1 MITPQNE
8 TFCQAYTTK
17 GETFS
22 NAYKS
27 YAFAYDIEIP
37 RLEDNAYNYKSSE
50 YAVAQNGGSRLL
62 LKPEIQERI
71 KSILLKRF
79 EDVSFAD
86 ARIQEIIEN
95 GKDTDAIQAVKVLND
110 LKGRITKKL
119 DITTQGRPLSGL
131 SDEELQALTG

>member
-8 TFCQAYTTK
+8 VFCQAYTTK

-37 RLEDNAYNYKSSE
+37 LTQDNKINYKSNE

-62 LKPEIQERI
+62 LKNEIQARI
-71 KSILLKRF
+71 RAILLERF
-79 EDVSFAD
+79 ADNSFAD
-86 ARIQEIIEN
+86 ARIQEIIEG
-95 GKDTDAIQAVKVLND
+95 GKDTDAIQAVKVFND
-110 LKGRITKKL
+110 LKQRITKKI
-119 DITTQGRPLSGL
+119 DVTSGGRPLAGL
-131 SDEELQALTG
+131 TDDELKKLAE